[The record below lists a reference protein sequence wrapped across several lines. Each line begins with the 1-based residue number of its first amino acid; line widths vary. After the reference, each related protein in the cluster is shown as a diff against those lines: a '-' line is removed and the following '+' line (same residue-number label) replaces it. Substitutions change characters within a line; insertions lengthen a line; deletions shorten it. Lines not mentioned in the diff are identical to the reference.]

1 MNTTK
6 TKYEEALKIAL
17 EALEVSKPSWAG
29 GKFLDD
35 RISKHNDTIDVL
47 RKLLAQPDIKH
58 SNECIKNNWQVC
70 SCGVEKTQ
78 PEQRSVSEHLEPVA
92 YITPLMEQQMF
103 DDWCPYKGNPDPRVV
118 WAGAVEAVN
127 GLLLGATPPKREPL
141 TDLKEALVE
150 AMSIIN
156 HYGMHGWSKAAH
168 DEGERVKKKAEK
180 ALAAHG
186 IKE

>member
-78 PEQRSVSEHLEPVA
+78 PEQRSVSEQQEPVGEA
-92 YITPLMEQQMF
+92 YLCEACNTPFDGAYECPSCGHNTAVKEPVYITSPQRTWVGLTDDELNEIVGSF
-103 DDWCPYKGNPDPRVV
+103 DYRYDVAK
-118 WAGAVEAVN
+118 AVEA
-127 GLLLGATPPKREPL
+127 K
-141 TDLKEALVE
+141 LKAK
-150 AMSIIN
+150 N
-156 HYGMHGWSKAAH
+156 
-168 DEGERVKKKAEK
+168 ERLKKNTHE
-180 ALAAHG
+180 
-186 IKE
+186 